1 MARRKDYQQLCK
13 GVQRLAAASV
23 VRIMKHFSKKSSLIS
38 SLEKPENLRYFQDSK
53 RQRRRGAG
61 DTLLSLLPPRKKN
74 YVSSSSTT
82 VMMLGT
88 PLVLWWTW
96 PQANR
101 LICAIGLNRQGMRCS
116 GGQLYYHRG
125 QTFFFSKNPKTFM
138 MVGSLGNC
146 WLYQEKSKVT
156 TSRFFKSQIVLR
168 CARLFATRRQSSIEE
183 IVEKELHMTS
193 PTPCRLMDLGVR
205 PSARL
210 FTKIFSDKWFFI
222 LFCHFGLCNGEEGAK
237 NL

>member
-53 RQRRRGAG
+53 RQRRREAG

-101 LICAIGLNRQGMRCS
+101 LICAIGLNRQGCVAAAAVNSTKSQRPD
-116 GGQLYYHRG
+116 
-125 QTFFFSKNPKTFM
+125 FFSTKIQEPW
-138 MVGSLGNC
+138 SWC
-146 WLYQEKSKVT
+146 WLAL
-156 TSRFFKSQIVLR
+156 SR
-168 CARLFATRRQSSIEE
+168 
-183 IVEKELHMTS
+183 
-193 PTPCRLMDLGVR
+193 
-205 PSARL
+205 
-210 FTKIFSDKWFFI
+210 KI
-222 LFCHFGLCNGEEGAK
+222 
-237 NL
+237 

>member
-1 MARRKDYQQLCK
+1 MTLFYRFYHPEKKLRFFIIDYCNDVGNATGFMMDLT
-13 GVQRLAAASV
+13 S
-23 VRIMKHFSKKSSLIS
+23 SKSSDLCHWPQS
-38 SLEKPENLRYFQDSK
+38 ARDAL
-53 RQRRRGAG
+53 QRRS
-61 DTLLSLLPPRKKN
+61 TLLP
-74 YVSSSSTT
+74 
-82 VMMLGT
+82 
-88 PLVLWWTW
+88 
-96 PQANR
+96 
-101 LICAIGLNRQGMRCS
+101 
-116 GGQLYYHRG
+116 YHRG
-125 QTFFFSKNPKTFM
+125 QTFFSKNPKTFM

-210 FTKIFSDKWFFI
+210 FTKIFSDK
-222 LFCHFGLCNGEEGAK
+222 
-237 NL
+237 

>member
-1 MARRKDYQQLCK
+1 MPLASIGKGCVAAAVNSTTIEARR
-13 GVQRLAAASV
+13 
-23 VRIMKHFSKKSSLIS
+23 
-38 SLEKPENLRYFQDSK
+38 
-53 RQRRRGAG
+53 
-61 DTLLSLLPPRKKN
+61 
-74 YVSSSSTT
+74 
-82 VMMLGT
+82 
-88 PLVLWWTW
+88 
-96 PQANR
+96 
-101 LICAIGLNRQGMRCS
+101 
-116 GGQLYYHRG
+116 
-125 QTFFFSKNPKTFM
+125 FFFSKNPKTLM

-210 FTKIFSDKWFFI
+210 FTKIFSDK
-222 LFCHFGLCNGEEGAK
+222 
-237 NL
+237 